1 MTKRKYSEEY
11 KLKIIKMY
19 LENMGI
25 RSIERLEHIPNTTVL
40 VWIRKPI
47 PNVGKLSNL
56 FDNLTT

>member
-1 MTKRKYSEEY
+1 
-11 KLKIIKMY
+11 MY

-25 RSIERLEHIPNTTVL
+25 RSIERLTGITDTTIIN
-40 VWIRKPI
+40 WIRKPI

>member
-1 MTKRKYSEEY
+1 
-11 KLKIIKMY
+11 MY

-25 RSIERLEHIPNTTVL
+25 RSIEILEHIPNTTVL
-40 VWIRKPI
+40 VLIRKPI